1 MSPMPFADSGM
12 QASPSIPE
20 DPCPWVQ
27 GATGAGAAVSLV
39 VPMPAALPACSVY
52 FMSRSVKS

>member
-1 MSPMPFADSGM
+1 MPFADSGM

-52 FMSRSVKS
+52 FVSRSVKS

>member
-1 MSPMPFADSGM
+1 MYPWLFAGM

-27 GATGAGAAVSLV
+27 DTTGAGAAVSLV
-39 VPMPAALPACSVY
+39 VPMPAALPACGVY